1 MRLATSSSTRRGRQS
16 GADLKP
22 PQAAVVKSHGGERCG
37 NAGTRFQQ
45 ARSREASASEPLQ
58 VSKGI
63 CDVKTG
69 GSPILRDQLGGCLRL
84 PERHPAYRRRE
95 ARPGFVRNVRTWPAM
110 LREKTQA
117 ATTARSKVPMRR
129 RGADCLVLAM
139 KRGNARGAK
148 GAGHRHWIRVN
159 QQWEEPNHQW
169 KAAAFMRW
177 HEPYESRGSRTESVR
192 GSG

>member
-1 MRLATSSSTRRGRQS
+1 M
-16 GADLKP
+16 P
-22 PQAAVVKSHGGERCG
+22 
-37 NAGTRFQQ
+37 
-45 ARSREASASEPLQ
+45 
-58 VSKGI
+58 
-63 CDVKTG
+63 
-69 GSPILRDQLGGCLRL
+69 
-84 PERHPAYRRRE
+84 
-95 ARPGFVRNVRTWPAM
+95 
-110 LREKTQA
+110 REKTQA

-159 QQWEEPNHQW
+159 QRSEEPDHQW

-192 GSG
+192 GWGEIPRAYSAGAPFCKSYSHFWSTP